1 MRIRHVAC
9 IAPPRLGGI
18 GMAAV
23 RQVEGLRARGHE
35 VELVVPAHPQAEPRE
50 GFCLWPTRYAWGNAA
65 LFQDVDRLWQDID
78 VLHLHYPF
86 YGVAEQLLLGKKPP
100 VPVVVS
106 VHMDAE
112 AEDWRE
118 AIFRAHRFLIQ
129 PTLLRRA
136 DHIIVASRDYAQT
149 SSLQEFL
156 QHHPDKVSELP
167 FFVDDTLFTPQPP
180 LHQNSLVDVNNPLDS
195 NELLGSDENFLKNT
209 PSHFQEILHQN
220 NLVDSNKSS
229 QSLHQNNLYS
239 NESLGSERIFLK
251 KTPPHSKESIDS
263 NKNFFKKISPRSSL
277 EILFVGALDHAHGFK
292 GLPVLLSALARM
304 PWARLTIVG
313 DGNRRAAIE
322 AEVVARG
329 LSERIT
335 FLGRVSQERLVQAY
349 QTADVLAFPSTSKAE
364 AFGLVA
370 LEAQACGTPVVAS
383 RLPGVREVVLHEV
396 TGLTV
401 TPGSVDEL
409 CRAFERLYRDEAF
422 RIRLGTAARARVETS
437 YAREPLLTQ
446 LENLYKDVCASR
458 L

>member
-18 GMAAV
+18 GMAAL

-35 VELVVPAHPQAEPRE
+35 VELVVPAHSQAEIRE
-50 GFCLWPTRYAWGNAA
+50 GVRLWPTRYAWGNAA
-65 LFQDVDRLWQDID
+65 LFKDVDRLWQDID

-106 VHMDAE
+106 MHMDAE

-136 DHIIVASRDYAQT
+136 DRIIIASRDYAQT

-180 LHQNSLVDVNNPLDS
+180 LHQNSFFDVNNSIDS
-195 NELLGSDENFLKNT
+195 PELLD
-209 PSHFQEILHQN
+209 
-220 NLVDSNKSS
+220 
-229 QSLHQNNLYS
+229 QNNLYS
-239 NESLGSERIFLK
+239 NESLGSENNFFK
-251 KTPPHSKESIDS
+251 KTPPHSKESVDS
-263 NKNFFKKISPRSSL
+263 NKNFFKKKSTRSSL

-292 GLPVLLSALARM
+292 GLPVLLSALAQM

-313 DGNRRAAIE
+313 DGNRRTAIE
-322 AEVVARG
+322 GEVAARG
-329 LSERIT
+329 LAERIT
-335 FLGRVSQERLVQAY
+335 FLGRVSQERLVEAY
-349 QTADVLAFPSTSKAE
+349 QEADVLAFPSTSKAE

-409 CRAFERLYRDEAF
+409 SRAFERLYRDEAL
-422 RIRLGTAARARVETS
+422 RLRLGMAARTRIETS
-437 YAREPLLTQ
+437 YAREPILTQ
-446 LENLYKDVCASR
+446 LENLYKNVCASR